1 MKVQEH
7 KITNKKVI
15 QIYINEQEK
24 GDVEIQ
30 KKIDNIKT
38 KNSNVVIF
46 VSGDNKP
53 ETALKEMVKIMQ
65 NDLV

>member
-46 VSGDNKP
+46 VSGDNEP
-53 ETALKEMVKIMQ
+53 ERVLGEMVKIMQ

>member
-30 KKIDNIKT
+30 KKIENIKT

-46 VSGDNKP
+46 VSGDNEP
-53 ETALKEMVKIMQ
+53 ERVLGEMVKIMQ

>member
-24 GDVEIQ
+24 GDVNIQ

-53 ETALKEMVKIMQ
+53 ETALKEMVRIMQ
-65 NDLV
+65 NDLG